1 MGVMCAVINEG
12 GQVLLSRR
20 GDLNTWN
27 LPGGRLDPGE
37 RLEEGA
43 LRELSEETGV
53 TAKIDRA
60 VGLYYLGGWQ
70 RVNVLFAGTPQGGK
84 LRDKTRE
91 TRANRY
97 FTANSLPQTVIGAKD
112 ALAKTRPLPQ
122 VIIRSPGELRR
133 LRLRFGW
140 RWLLNRLSG
149 HPEPKFPHF
158 HVRAVG
164 VVFND
169 LDRRVLTLPGIGY
182 NPADSAMGFRVLPRA
197 VCDGETPPWEQ
208 LAQAVKRIINV
219 APKLQWVG
227 LWEDTDR
234 SMIELVFAA
243 AIPAEELSKDI
254 QWTTTR
260 NAALSDRDMAYVE
273 RVKPTFQTDPVWT
286 LIAHYEPND
295 IIIPDQET
303 RP

>member
-1 MGVMCAVINEG
+1 MCAVINDNG
-12 GQVLLSRR
+12 HILLSRR
-20 GDLNTWN
+20 GDLKTWN
-27 LPGGRLDPGE
+27 VPGGRLDLGE

-43 LRELSEETGV
+43 LRELREETGISA
-53 TAKIDRA
+53 TIERA
-60 VGLYYLGGWQ
+60 VGLYYLAGWQ
-70 RVNVLFAGTPQGGK
+70 RVNVLFAGIPEGGK

-97 FTANSLPQTVIGAKD
+97 FTVDSLPRNMVGAKD
-112 ALAKTRPLPQ
+112 ALASVRPLPQ
-122 VIIRSPGELRR
+122 IINQSSNELRR

-164 VVFND
+164 VVFNEM
-169 LDRRVLTLPGIGY
+169 DRRVLTLPGGGY
-182 NPADSAMGFRVLPRA
+182 NSADSALGFRVLPRA
-197 VCDGETPPWEQ
+197 VCDGETAPWEQ
-208 LAQAVKRIINV
+208 LAQTVRRIINV
-219 APKLQWVG
+219 NPKFQWVG

-243 AIPAEELSKDI
+243 AIPAEELNQDI
-254 QWTTTR
+254 QWTTAR

-286 LIAHYEPND
+286 LIARYEPND

-303 RP
+303 KL